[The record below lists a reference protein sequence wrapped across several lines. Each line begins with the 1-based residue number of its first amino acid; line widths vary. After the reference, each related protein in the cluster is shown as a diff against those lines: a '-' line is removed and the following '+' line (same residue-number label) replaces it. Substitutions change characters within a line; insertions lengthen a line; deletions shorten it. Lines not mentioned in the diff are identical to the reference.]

1 MPDFF
6 GRRLSVVI
14 GVLIV
19 LAGGVSISALAPSA
33 HAIAQDDHFPEHRAV
48 WKIID
53 GKRKYQASAFAVGPR
68 VVVTVSHYLFDVLNA
83 GSEEMVLVQAG
94 RDGHIDVVRA
104 RSISTTHD
112 LALLETTAEME
123 HHLTVASALPHG
135 LADQFHAAGYPAGRF
150 ETVSVIAQ
158 TVLGDADYYD
168 LPMDRIVPSGMSG
181 GPVLAPNG
189 EVIAMLRT
197 SSENS
202 VGGVRGEVLEQFVN
216 GNLGVRCEALELA
229 TCLDKA
235 TERTKRLA
243 ENGNLA
249 AQYQLGREH
258 RYIPGSAVM
267 AWLRRAAEG
276 GHARARSE
284 LAADYYDGTRG
295 LRKDWEQSSH
305 WAHLAAEEE
314 DSGAQ
319 IDLFFAYFYGE
330 GVKED
335 RDKAM
340 YWLHRALRN
349 GDVVAEANLGR
360 MYFDGEGLAK
370 DRELGMYWLRRA
382 AERGFDRARE
392 FLNEHAD

>member
-258 RYIPGSAVM
+258 RYIPGSADM

-330 GVKED
+330 GVRED